1 MKRILNL
8 CPRVILKEGE
18 QMDFFEDYFKQ
29 IGQKLNSTDVKNLNK
44 VINLILNVDK
54 KGKKVIIAGNG
65 GSAAIASHISV
76 DLTKSAKIRSTN
88 FNEADLITCF
98 ANDYGYERWLEE
110 AIESFADRHDA
121 VILISSSGQSK
132 NIINAAKKAKKMGL
146 GVVTLS
152 GFDRNNPLRQIG
164 DINFWVDSRVYNIVE
179 SVHNIWLSAIVDR
192 LTKAL
197 KCKS

>member
-1 MKRILNL
+1 
-8 CPRVILKEGE
+8 
-18 QMDFFEDYFKQ
+18 MDFFEDYFKQ